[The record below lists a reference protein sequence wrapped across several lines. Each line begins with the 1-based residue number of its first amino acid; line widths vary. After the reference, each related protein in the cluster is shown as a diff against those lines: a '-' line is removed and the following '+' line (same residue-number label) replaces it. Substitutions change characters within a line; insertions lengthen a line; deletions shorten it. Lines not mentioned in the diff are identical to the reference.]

1 MCKTGLVCVELHFWT
16 VLETNFDPVKYFMN
30 TVLIR
35 VILFN
40 FKLIYL
46 HLFVFQKVQ
55 IAFTYRLMHF
65 ILILFEKHTCVQI
78 I

>member
-55 IAFTYRLMHF
+55 IAFTLQANA